1 MNESRGMAV
10 KTSRACLCF
19 QIYTVEEPLTVSVR
33 DLQQDLF
40 GIWNMDVLG
49 GNYFMSF
56 QSYVQSCRMMFLLT
70 FWSDFAVVEGMLV

>member
-1 MNESRGMAV
+1 MQICPSVNFLYRGLDLVSSKKDMNESRGMAV
-10 KTSRACLCF
+10 KTRRVRLYF

-56 QSYVQSCRMMFLLT
+56 
-70 FWSDFAVVEGMLV
+70 